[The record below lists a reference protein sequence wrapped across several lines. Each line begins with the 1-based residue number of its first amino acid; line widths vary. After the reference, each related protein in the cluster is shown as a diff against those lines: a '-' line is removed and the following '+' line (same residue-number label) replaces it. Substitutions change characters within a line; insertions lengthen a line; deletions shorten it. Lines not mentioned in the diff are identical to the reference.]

1 MGENFPLK
9 KSLNLA
15 KKRLDMFLLFKFNLW
30 STNYFKLI
38 KLNFV
43 LQNLELTKQYN
54 IFLISGDP

>member
-30 STNYFKLI
+30 SPNYFKLI